1 MSTPNLRAGN
11 ETNTVAQLGRA
22 MADLHSHL
30 GRVEAA
36 YNDRCKEYEELQQ
49 FAEAATVERDQAQE
63 QVNLTRSVVD
73 TQRARIQGLEG
84 DIANLNAS
92 IELGNN
98 LRSEQA
104 AEIES
109 LKKKLHKALKVK
121 G

>member
-36 YNDRCKEYEELQQ
+36 YIDRCKEYEELQQ

-63 QVNLTRSVVD
+63 QLRLSHSLVEE
-73 TQRARIQGLEG
+73 QRGRIQSLESE
-84 DIANLNAS
+84 IAKLNTS
-92 IELGNN
+92 
-98 LRSEQA
+98 
-104 AEIES
+104 IES
-109 LKKKLHKALKVK
+109 LKKELRKAQKAKV
-121 G
+121 